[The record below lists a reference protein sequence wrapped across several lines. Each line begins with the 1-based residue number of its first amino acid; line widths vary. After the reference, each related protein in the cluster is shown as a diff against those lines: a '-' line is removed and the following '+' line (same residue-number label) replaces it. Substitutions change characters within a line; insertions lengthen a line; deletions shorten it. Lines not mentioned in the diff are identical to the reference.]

1 MTSVTNFEHN
11 PDGSYATIEQ
21 NISGNDIPEGSTFV
35 AFDSLA
41 FARSTG
47 QVAIS
52 EIKCDRVEGGN
63 ILSVENRD
71 NRWLMWASIRDGK
84 VNLTY
89 RDLGLSMIAVLA
101 ERGVEIPDLSPDSL
115 RVKQHIDVIR
125 GVDYVGDGPMDLT
138 SENQY
143 EDSTLPAPYS
153 DVELTPEGG
162 LITAARTDL
171 DLDI

>member
-11 PDGSYATIEQ
+11 PDGSYAAIEQ
-21 NISGNDIPEGSTFV
+21 NINGNDIPEGSTFV

-63 ILSVENRD
+63 ILGVENRD

-89 RDLGLSMIAVLA
+89 RDLGLSMIEALA
-101 ERGVEIPDLSPDSL
+101 ERGAEIPKLTNDCL
-115 RVKQHIDVIR
+115 RVKQHVDIVR

-143 EDSTLPAPYS
+143 EDSTLPAPHS
-153 DVELTPEGG
+153 DVALMPEGG
-162 LITAARTDL
+162 LMTAVGTDL
-171 DLDI
+171 DPSV